1 MQPHNRFTAVVWIFL
16 SLLDSGEVEPL
27 DVIWAKIE
35 DGTLFQ
41 YLGGKYDVDVTL
53 LPEADQARVLAF
65 FRAMANVVDS
75 RRKFGV
81 EHNGIALIIALASEG
96 VQQSVDS
103 SHEISHT

>member
-1 MQPHNRFTAVVWIFL
+1 VQPHVRFTSVVWTFL
-16 SLLDSGEVEPL
+16 SLLDSGEVETL

-53 LPEADQARVLAF
+53 LPEADQARVLEF
-65 FRAMANVVDS
+65 FRAMAGVSS

-81 EHNGIALIIALASEG
+81 ENNGIALVIALASEG
-96 VQQSVDS
+96 IQQSVDS
-103 SHEISHT
+103 SHEINLG